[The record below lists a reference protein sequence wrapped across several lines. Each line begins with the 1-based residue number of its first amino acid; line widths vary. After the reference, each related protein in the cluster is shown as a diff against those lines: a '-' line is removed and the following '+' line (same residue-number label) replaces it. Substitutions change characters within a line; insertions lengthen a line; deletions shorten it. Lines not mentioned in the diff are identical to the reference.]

1 MGVWLSAIVGMAL
14 KLSLP
19 GRFDRLA
26 IILCLLLGWS
36 GVIAYESLAS
46 AIPSY
51 GFSRSGASSTR
62 SARFFMSGSA
72 CAFKTR
78 SGMVWCCSRQV
89 AIIRQS
95 SLACPGHKRPFA
107 LCAKF
112 TIPPSSVTFVRFD
125 LLARRKSE
133 RPSTLEMAATQ
144 TSQGTLGLRDPYCRA
159 PGKFSRRDFPRG
171 GFHAKIFASRLR
183 DQGGRYAV
191 MRR

>member
-1 MGVWLSAIVGMAL
+1 MLTTPSHLPFPAMASRDRGRPLLARHAFSCLAAPALSKRDLAWFGAARGKLPLFGNPRLLAL
-14 KLSLP
+14 GISGLL
-19 GRFDRLA
+19 RF
-26 IILCLLLGWS
+26 
-36 GVIAYESLAS
+36 
-46 AIPSY
+46 
-51 GFSRSGASSTR
+51 
-62 SARFFMSGSA
+62 
-72 CAFKTR
+72 
-78 SGMVWCCSRQV
+78 
-89 AIIRQS
+89 
-95 SLACPGHKRPFA
+95 
-107 LCAKF
+107 CAKF

-183 DQGGRYAV
+183 DQGERYAV